1 MYEQIKLEKSR
12 IKSSKVS
19 EALRS
24 EPKPEKV
31 ELYERSDP
39 TRFDSKELKHWYNWW
54 QNNFTSDDYFK
65 YMSTQNSDY
74 LGLLHH
80 LYEDR
85 TNGVVELN
93 EHEARLEEERKK
105 AEKLVAYNLIA
116 KKLISN

>member
-1 MYEQIKLEKSR
+1 M
-12 IKSSKVS
+12 S

-24 EPKPEKV
+24 ELKPEKV

-39 TRFDSKELKHWYNWW
+39 TTFETKELKHWYNWW
-54 QNNFTSDDYFK
+54 QNNLTSDDYFK

-85 TNGVVELN
+85 TNGRVELN
-93 EHEARLEEERKK
+93 EHEARLEEERKR
-105 AEKLVAYNLIA
+105 AEKFI
-116 KKLISN
+116 I